1 MKGIPTIK
9 GLGRH
14 SAMGGQL
21 RQEHDSMGSVEVPA
35 EALWGAQTQR
45 SCNNFAIGNQLIPAE
60 LIHALARIKGCC
72 AEINGRHELLTAQQ
86 VQAIER
92 AAAAIS
98 EGTHD
103 NQFPLSVW
111 QTGSGT
117 QTNMNVNEVIS
128 NLAAR
133 DTGHA
138 LGSHNPVHPN
148 DHVNRSQ
155 STNDAFPAA
164 IHVAA
169 VLLLQNDLLPELDR
183 LIASLDEKAGSWM
196 DIVKIGRTHLQDA
209 VPLRLGDE
217 VSAWRDQIHQGREW
231 LEKAREDMLA
241 LPLGGTAVG
250 SGLNTPA
257 GFSSD
262 VVNLLAERT
271 TTAFHPAPNLFAVMA
286 GHDALVQAMAQL
298 RRLAVSL
305 LKIANDIRLLSC
317 GPRAGLGELLL
328 PANEPGSSIMPGKVN
343 PTQCEALAMVCT
355 QVIGLDAAVAAAG
368 AGGHLQMNVYK
379 PLIGANL
386 LQGINLLNDACRCF
400 RLNLVDGMKP
410 DRERIAA
417 FVERSLMLVTALTPE
432 IGYRSASAIAQ
443 HAHREGLSLRD
454 AAMELG
460 HISPER
466 FDALMNPAVMAQPHT

>member
-138 LGSHNPVHPN
+138 LGSHDPVHPN

-196 DIVKIGRTHLQDA
+196 DIIKIGRTHLQDA

-231 LEKAREDMLA
+231 LDKAREDMLA

-328 PANEPGSSIMPGKVN
+328 PANEPGSSIMPGKGN

>member
-21 RQEHDSMGSVEVPA
+21 RQEHDSMGCVEVPA

-196 DIVKIGRTHLQDA
+196 DIIKIGRTHLQDA

-231 LEKAREDMLA
+231 LDKAREDMLA

>member
-1 MKGIPTIK
+1 
-9 GLGRH
+9 
-14 SAMGGQL
+14 MGGEL
-21 RQEHDSMGSVEVPA
+21 RQEHDSMGCVEVPA

-45 SCNNFAIGNQLIPAE
+45 SCNNFAIGKQLIPAE

-138 LGSHNPVHPN
+138 LGSHDPVHPN